1 MQQNRSFCKNLT
13 SILKRLYTS
22 TINQTPFR
30 VSSIMLVLH
39 LLLYNSIPS
48 FRSAFLNRNRLGQS
62 IYRMKEPFG
71 MLIAVVPI
79 RLCWF
84 SKDPS
89 RESSDV
95 LSDARSKRIRKRS
108 RMRRNLLL
116 ISCNLMLLDL
126 GRTTGSVDIQRNEK
140 VSH

>member
-1 MQQNRSFCKNLT
+1 
-13 SILKRLYTS
+13 
-22 TINQTPFR
+22 
-30 VSSIMLVLH
+30 MLVLH

-89 RESSDV
+89 RDPSDV

-126 GRTTGSVDIQRNEK
+126 GRTAGSVDIQRNEK
-140 VSH
+140 VSR